1 MTNIEFEEG
10 KHYYLDK
17 GKVVFTEL
25 YHKNRGYCC
34 GKGCLHCVFN
44 PKHQKGNKQL
54 NDKFI
59 VS

>member
-25 YHKNRGYCC
+25 YHRNRGYCC
-34 GKGCLHCVFN
+34 GNGCKHCPFI
-44 PKHQKGNKQL
+44 PKHQKDNK
-54 NDKFI
+54 
-59 VS
+59 VSK